1 MLEYWSVPPLESFG
15 HSTAIDKRDMVITI
29 GNQIGSIPFGR
40 LFYFAF
46 VPLKGSFVFLT
57 HGSIQLLSY
66 HTALVPEY
74 SSTGTSPG
82 TRIGPALGISAYL
95 LLPDMIARFTCNL

>member
-74 SSTGTSPG
+74 SSTRIPGLTSTTG
-82 TRIGPALGISAYL
+82 KCHST
-95 LLPDMIARFTCNL
+95 